1 MMSSSMTGPSGGG
14 GVQKSLSGGPL
25 SPSPQS
31 AVDKSAAVSSGYG
44 TYNRRGT
51 ATTVD
56 RRRRTDYRGGRDGDH
71 HDDDDD
77 GDDDDDRLS
86 ELSDS
91 GHFLAKGAFLITPS
105 NELNL
110 EKATAICE
118 KMNYRGPYSVTK
130 TATGILFKFAEQ
142 DDYHVTFRKGFHK
155 VTNSRFYKKI
165 PIPCRPQKTFS
176 VLVYEIPED
185 IPDEDIRHSL
195 YKFQTVVEVVR
206 LYHAGYRHAAL
217 TVGDG
222 KNAAMSQT
230 AVEQQQQQLLQAGPA
245 SSLAA
250 AAAGGSA
257 SANTQ
262 QHHPAPPVVR
272 VTLASLEECNVL
284 LHNGLDFYG
293 ATFFPVEAASP
304 VVPKKKTLPP
314 NSRLMD
320 LVTTSG
326 HRIRDLLPVFDS
338 AGFTKIPPPASKVVK
353 PH

>member
-1 MMSSSMTGPSGGG
+1 MQQIGTTAVTIATGPGSHL
-14 GVQKSLSGGPL
+14 QKPSTSS
-25 SPSPQS
+25 SPSP
-31 AVDKSAAVSSGYG
+31 SSGPYDGNKATAMAIGTG
-44 TYNRRGT
+44 TYNRRRPVSAVRHHAGD
-51 ATTVD
+51 D
-56 RRRRTDYRGGRDGDH
+56 RDH
-71 HDDDDD
+71 GA
-77 GDDDDDRLS
+77 GDDDDDDRS
-86 ELSDS
+86 SDELSDS

-118 KMNYRGPYSVTK
+118 KMNYKGPYSVTR

-155 VTNSRFYKKI
+155 VTNSRFYKKV

-195 YKFQTVVEVVR
+195 YKFQTVVEVTR
-206 LYHAGYRHAAL
+206 LYHTGYRPHA
-217 TVGDG
+217 T
-222 KNAAMSQT
+222 MTSSQT
-230 AVEQQQQQLLQAGPA
+230 SVDQQQIQQQQQQLLQSVQQSGL
-245 SSLAA
+245 SLSGTTA
-250 AAAGGSA
+250 
-257 SANTQ
+257 Q
-262 QHHPAPPVVR
+262 QHAAPPVVR
-272 VTLASLEECNVL
+272 ITLASMEECNVL

-304 VVPKKKTLPP
+304 VPLKKKPLAP

-320 LVTTSG
+320 LMTTSG

-338 AGFTKIPPPASKVVK
+338 AGFTKIPPPSSKVVK
-353 PH
+353 PHQ